1 MKNPSLLITRIM
13 LPALFTLLL
22 LITDLP
28 AQQSKGLYVPL
39 NIKAAAE
46 KQTRTLSSGMPGKNY
61 WQNSSDYKIKASLDP
76 KTRVLTGKETITYFN
91 NSPDTL
97 KELVI
102 RLYQDIFRHESAR
115 DFPLGKTYLSD
126 GMNIENLSVAGTEVN
141 IKDNKS
147 VSRSGT
153 NMTVKVPGKVM
164 PKSSITVEVSWSFTM
179 PNGSFRMGTYGDS
192 TFMVA
197 YWYPQMAVYDDID
210 GWDRVDYSGT
220 VEFYNDFS
228 NYDVELTEPDGI
240 SVWATGELKNA
251 EDILAEKYLDRIKLA
266 KTSDKVVNIITKE
279 DLSNKDIYR
288 NKESHSWHFKAE
300 HVPDFAFAM
309 SSHYLWDGV
318 SIEVDKNSHRRTFIS
333 AAYSPASKDFYGVAE
348 ISRKTVESLSFDL
361 PGVPYPYPCLTVFN
375 GEGGMEFP
383 MMVNDGSME
392 KQSETVHVTSH
403 EITHTYF
410 PFYMGTNERKYAWM
424 DEGWATMIPFDL
436 QASMAPGYDPRDE
449 NAKDYASF
457 AGREQDMPIM
467 TLSYMM
473 KWASYRI
480 ASYRKP
486 AVAYDMLRTL
496 LGKEKF
502 NNALREYI
510 SRWNG
515 KHPGP
520 YDFFNTF
527 NDYLKTDLNW
537 FWDKWFFEKGYPD
550 LAIKE
555 AKVEDNKLKLL
566 ITNEGAIPVP
576 IVLNITWEDGQK
588 VNIPRSAEV
597 WKDSNSVWIECGTS
611 GKVKQIELGDPS
623 IPDINKTNNYFEFTK
638 QSSL

>member
-1 MKNPSLLITRIM
+1 MK
-13 LPALFTLLL
+13 
-22 LITDLP
+22 
-28 AQQSKGLYVPL
+28 
-39 NIKAAAE
+39 
-46 KQTRTLSSGMPGKNY
+46 KQTRTLSGMPGKNY
-61 WQNSSDYKIKASLDP
+61 WQNHSDYKIKATLDP
-76 KTRVLTGKETITYFN
+76 KTRVLTGKEEITYFN
-91 NSPDTL
+91 ESPDTL
-97 KELVI
+97 KEIVV
-102 RLYQDIFRHESAR
+102 RLYQDILKPEAAR
-115 DFPLGKTYLSD
+115 DFPVSNKYFSD
-126 GMNIENLSVAGTEVN
+126 GVNIESLNVEGSGVDL
-141 IKDNKS
+141 KDRKT

-153 NMTVKVPGKVM
+153 NMTVKVPGKIL
-164 PKSSITVEVSWSFTM
+164 PKTSIKLEVSWSFTM
-179 PNGSFRMGTYGDS
+179 PNGSFRMGSYGDS

-210 GWDRVDYSGT
+210 GWDRTDYTGT

-228 NYDVELTEPDGI
+228 NYDVELSEPRGI
-240 SVWATGELKNA
+240 GLWATGELQNA
-251 EDILAEKYLDRIKLA
+251 KDIFSDRIIERINLA
-266 KTSDKVVNIITKE
+266 KTSDKIVNIVTKE
-279 DLSNKDIYR
+279 DLSKKDIYQD
-288 NKESHSWHFKAE
+288 KESHSWHFKAS

-318 SIEVDKNSHRRTFIS
+318 SIEVDKSTHRRTFIS
-333 AAYSPASKDFYGVAE
+333 AAYCDTAKDFYEVAE
-348 ISRKTVESLSFDL
+348 IARKTVHSLSFDF
-361 PGVPYPYPCLTVFN
+361 PAVAYPYPSLTVFN

-392 KQSETVHVTSH
+392 NRSETVHVTSH

-436 QASMAPGYDPRDE
+436 QASLAPGYDPRME
-449 NAKDYASF
+449 NAKDYAAF
-457 AGREQDMPIM
+457 AGGEQDMPVM

-486 AVAYDMLRTL
+486 AVAYDMLRAL
-496 LGKEKF
+496 LGKKTF
-502 NNALREYI
+502 DNALREYI

-520 YDFFNTF
+520 YDFFMTF

-537 FWDKWFFEKGYPD
+537 FWNKWFFEKGYPD

-555 AKVEDNKLKLL
+555 VKVEDNKLKLL
-566 ITNEGAIPVP
+566 ITNEGTIPVP
-576 IVLNITWEDGQK
+576 IVLNITWEDGRK
-588 VNIPRSAEV
+588 VNIPRGAEV
-597 WKDSNSVWIECGTS
+597 WKDSDSTWIECGTS
-611 GKVKQIELGDPS
+611 GKIKTIELGDPS
-623 IPDINKTNNYFEFTK
+623 IPDINKKNNYFESAN

>member
-1 MKNPSLLITRIM
+1 MKSPSLLITRLL

-22 LITDLP
+22 LRTDSFS
-28 AQQSKGLYVPL
+28 QSKDLYLPL
-39 NIKAAAE
+39 NIKTAFE
-46 KQTRTLSSGMPGKNY
+46 KQTRSQNGMPGKNY
-61 WQNSSDYKIKASLDP
+61 WQNRSDYKIKASLDP
-76 KTRVLTGKETITYFN
+76 KTRILSGTEKITYFN

-102 RLYQDIFRHESAR
+102 RLYQDILKVSSAR
-115 DFPLGKTYLSD
+115 DFPVGKKYFTD
-126 GMNIENLSVAGTEVN
+126 GVNVEKISVGGREVN
-141 IKDNKS
+141 INDFRD

-153 NMTVKVPGKVM
+153 NMVVNVPGRVM
-164 PKSSITVEVSWSFTM
+164 PKSTVELEVSWNFTM
-179 PNGSFRMGTYGDS
+179 PNASFRMGTYGDS

-210 GWDRVDYSGT
+210 GWDMTSYTGT

-228 NYDVELTEPDGI
+228 DFEVELTEPRG
-240 SVWATGELKNA
+240 VGLYATGELQNA
-251 EDILAEKYLDRIKLA
+251 QDIFSDKYINRINLA
-266 KTSDKVVNIITKE
+266 KTSDQVVNIVTKE
-279 DLSNKDIYR
+279 DLSKKDIYKD
-288 NKESHSWHFKAE
+288 KETFTWHFKAS

-318 SIEVDKNSHRRTFIS
+318 SIEVDKNTRRRTFIS
-333 AAYSPASKDFYGVAE
+333 AAYNDSSKDFHEVAS
-348 ISRKTVESLSFDL
+348 IARKTVESLSFDL
-361 PGVPYPYPCLTVFN
+361 PGVAYPYPCLTIFN

-392 KQSETVHVTSH
+392 KLSETVHVTSH

-410 PFYMGTNERKYAWM
+410 PFFMGTNERKYAWM

-436 QASMAPGYDPRDE
+436 QASMAPGYDPRSE
-449 NAKDYASF
+449 NAKDYARF
-457 AGREQDMPIM
+457 AGSEEDMPLM
-467 TLSYMM
+467 TLSFMM
-473 KWASYRI
+473 KWDSYRI

-486 AVAYDMLRTL
+486 GAAYDILRAL

-502 NNALREYI
+502 DNALREYI

-520 YDFFNTF
+520 FDFFNTF
-527 NDYLKTDLNW
+527 NDYLKEDLSW
-537 FWDKWFFEKGYPD
+537 FWKPWFFEKGYPD

-555 AKVEDNKLKLL
+555 VKVEDNKLKLL
-566 ITNEGAIPVP
+566 ITNEGTIPIPV
-576 IVLNITWEDGQK
+576 VLNITWEDGRK
-588 VNIPRSAEV
+588 VNIPRSADV
-597 WKDSNSVWIECGTS
+597 WKDKDSVWIECGTS
-611 GKVKQIELGDPS
+611 GKVKSIELGDPS
-623 IPDINKTNNYFEFTK
+623 IPDANKKNNYFELTK